1 MATHEIT
8 MSIVEDID
16 LLETKISKLK
26 VEYEQYFLRVI
37 KKQPIQLREEIDR
50 LVNSYHG
57 RAINNSTHKFRLNN
71 LIAKYNTYR
80 NYWNRTLRAIEE
92 GTYHRQAEG
101 GMGMGG
107 ITPPPSTA
115 PARPR
120 VEDKTEQP
128 ATLAAA
134 PRPAAAE
141 QPQRQAAPASNPTDD
156 IYSRYMAARK
166 ECNEATAGISRESL
180 AKSLE
185 DYKKKIMLQYN
196 AKDVEVRVAIK
207 DGKSKLL
214 IVPKK

>member
-1 MATHEIT
+1 MAAHEIT
-8 MSIVEDID
+8 MSIIEDID

-57 RAINNSTHKFRLNN
+57 RAISNSTYKFRLNN

-101 GMGMGG
+101 SMGNGFGG
-107 ITPPPSTA
+107 STA
-115 PARPR
+115 PAPPPQARQTP
-120 VEDKTEQP
+120 VAQPQP
-128 ATLAAA
+128 AATQ
-134 PRPAAAE
+134 PPAN
-141 QPQRQAAPASNPTDD
+141 PQDD
-156 IYSRYMAARK
+156 IYNRYMAARK

-180 AKSLE
+180 AKSVE